1 MKDYLH
7 LMGGMVAGVALLAAY
22 ILVWGAL
29 MECRG
34 ETIKRI
40 ASDGVNE
47 VTIEV
52 DENGYVIGQ
61 SSTCLY
67 VPEKYKAHPQYI
79 PQTGEVV
86 IIGDAPYVIISLAVW
101 ERWTNAVARLEAV
114 AERRWANEHKTDAG
128 RRAWHG
134 NPKREVSEDGRTVIW
149 NYPDGYT
156 YTEQAKPSRRESPA
170 VERTRK
176 AAVRP
181 QGASAVRPRVNVP
194 PRLRA
199 KQEAISARP
208 ASKEVNATFGPGG
221 KLLKTEG
228 GK

>member
-7 LMGGMVAGVALLAAY
+7 LMGGLLVAILLLAMY
-22 ILVWGAL
+22 IFCWGAL
-29 MECRG
+29 MRCYGDGCLRIQNVADEALSIERPTSLAQSG
-34 ETIKRI
+34 ETFTVKGT
-40 ASDGVNE
+40 AY
-47 VTIEV
+47 VTITLV
-52 DENGYVIGQ
+52 D
-61 SSTCLY
+61 
-67 VPEKYKAHPQYI
+67 
-79 PQTGEVV
+79 
-86 IIGDAPYVIISLAVW
+86 W
-101 ERWTNAVARLEAV
+101 ERLTNAVARLEAV
-114 AERRWANEHKTDAG
+114 AERRWKKEHETAEG
-128 RRAWHG
+128 RMAWHG

-221 KLLKTEG
+221 KVLKVEG

>member
-1 MKDYLH
+1 MKDYMH
-7 LMGGMVAGVALLAAY
+7 LFGGMIVGIALLAAY

-29 MECRG
+29 MCCHG
-34 ETIKRI
+34 ETIKSI
-40 ASDGVNE
+40 APDGVNE
-47 VTIEV
+47 VTVEV
-52 DENGYVIGQ
+52 DANGYVIGQ

-79 PQTGEVV
+79 PQSGEVV
-86 IIGDAPYVIISLAVW
+86 IVGDAPYVMISLATW

-114 AERRWANEHKTDAG
+114 AERRWAIEHKTDAG

-134 NPKREVSEDGRTVIW
+134 APTNRVVEAASVTWQYADGF
-149 NYPDGYT
+149 T
-156 YTEQAKPSRRESPA
+156 YTEQAEPSRRASPA
-170 VERTRK
+170 VERMKK
-176 AAVRP
+176 AATSP

-228 GK
+228 EE